1 MEGAQSGP
9 PVVEPG
15 GLMEVVMRN
24 QEPKILAAGLERR
37 AFERIAPELRRD
49 ALTVDW
55 VATPEAGVAL
65 AVKNRYDVIIMDA
78 EPCDWPLTKVVSA
91 FRSANS
97 PSSDAAIMILSEPD
111 QVDAARALKSRGV
124 NRVMLISDP
133 PDMIREQM
141 FGLLKVAPRASVR
154 LATNL
159 ETAVGDSGSELFCQT
174 ENLSTTGMF
183 IRTRHRPPLGS
194 TVVFKIHLEN
204 EGGTVFGRGEMV
216 RHSSPDQEGIDGVA
230 IRFLSFA
237 RDGAVRLQD
246 YLESRVTG
254 MDAEPRRWQDT
265 WSETTSR
272 MDREQNDDV
281 ILEFE

>member
-1 MEGAQSGP
+1 MASP
-9 PVVEPG
+9 SAVEPG
-15 GLMEVVMRN
+15 GLMEEVIMN

-65 AVKNRYDVIIMDA
+65 AVKNRYDIIIMDA
-78 EPCDWPLTKVVSA
+78 EPCDWPLTKVVSE
-91 FRSANS
+91 FRSAHS

-133 PDMIREQM
+133 PDMIRDQM
-141 FGLLKVAPRASVR
+141 FSLLEVAPRASVR
-154 LATNL
+154 LPTNL
-159 ETAVGDSGSELFCQT
+159 ETALGNTGSELFCQT

-183 IRTRHRPPLGS
+183 IKTRHRPPLGT
-194 TVVFKIHLEN
+194 TVVFKIHLAD
-204 EGGTVFGRGEMV
+204 EGGIVFGRGEMV
-216 RHSSPDQEGIDGVA
+216 RHSSPDQQGIDGVA
-230 IRFLSFA
+230 VRFLSFA
-237 RDGAVRLQD
+237 KDGALKLQD
-246 YLESRVTG
+246 FLESRIAG
-254 MDAEPRRWQDT
+254 MDAEPRLWQDT
-265 WSETTSR
+265 LPEIENGV
-272 MDREQNDDV
+272 DGEQGNNV

>member
-1 MEGAQSGP
+1 MAGP
-9 PVVEPG
+9 SAVEPG
-15 GLMEVVMRN
+15 GLMEEVVMN

-65 AVKNRYDVIIMDA
+65 AVKNRYDIIIMDA
-78 EPCDWPLTKVVSA
+78 EPCDWPLTKVVSE
-91 FRSANS
+91 FRSAHS

-133 PDMIREQM
+133 PDMIRDQM
-141 FGLLKVAPRASVR
+141 FSLLKVAPRTSVR
-154 LATNL
+154 LPTNL
-159 ETAVGDSGSELFCQT
+159 ETALGNTGSELFCQT

-183 IRTRHRPPLGS
+183 IKTRHRPPLGT
-194 TVVFKIHLEN
+194 TVVFKIHLAD
-204 EGGTVFGRGEMV
+204 EGGIVFGRGEMV
-216 RHSSPDQEGIDGVA
+216 RHASPEQQGIDGVA
-230 IRFLSFA
+230 VRFLSFA
-237 RDGAVRLQD
+237 KDGAVKLQD
-246 YLESRVTG
+246 FLESRIAG
-254 MDAEPRRWQDT
+254 MDAEPRLWQDT
-265 WSETTSR
+265 LPEIENGV
-272 MDREQNDDV
+272 DGEQGNNV

>member
-1 MEGAQSGP
+1 MASP
-9 PVVEPG
+9 SAVEPG
-15 GLMEVVMRN
+15 GLMEEVIMN

-65 AVKNRYDVIIMDA
+65 AVKNRYDIIIMDA
-78 EPCDWPLTKVVSA
+78 EPCDWPLTKVVSE
-91 FRSANS
+91 FRSAHS

-133 PDMIREQM
+133 PDMIRDQM
-141 FGLLKVAPRASVR
+141 FSLLEVAPRASVR
-154 LATNL
+154 LPTNL
-159 ETAVGDSGSELFCQT
+159 ETALGNTGSELFCQT

-183 IRTRHRPPLGS
+183 IKTRHRPPLGT
-194 TVVFKIHLEN
+194 TVVFKIHLAD
-204 EGGTVFGRGEMV
+204 EGGIVFGRGEMV
-216 RHSSPDQEGIDGVA
+216 RHSSPDQQGIDGVSV
-230 IRFLSFA
+230 RFLSFA
-237 RDGAVRLQD
+237 KDGALKLQD
-246 YLESRVTG
+246 FLESRIAG
-254 MDAEPRRWQDT
+254 MDAEPRLWQDT
-265 WSETTSR
+265 LPEIENGV
-272 MDREQNDDV
+272 DGEQGNNV

>member
-1 MEGAQSGP
+1 MASP
-9 PVVEPG
+9 SAVEPG
-15 GLMEVVMRN
+15 GLMEEVIMN

-65 AVKNRYDVIIMDA
+65 AVKNRYDIIIMDA
-78 EPCDWPLTKVVSA
+78 EPCDWPLTKVVSE
-91 FRSANS
+91 FRSAHS

-133 PDMIREQM
+133 PDMIRDQM
-141 FGLLKVAPRASVR
+141 FSLLEVAPRASVR
-154 LATNL
+154 LPTNL
-159 ETAVGDSGSELFCQT
+159 ETALGNTGSELFCQT

-183 IRTRHRPPLGS
+183 IKTRHRPPLGT
-194 TVVFKIHLEN
+194 TVVFKIHLAD
-204 EGGTVFGRGEMV
+204 EGGIVFGRGEMV
-216 RHSSPDQEGIDGVA
+216 RHSSPDQQGIDGVA
-230 IRFLSFA
+230 VRFLSFA
-237 RDGAVRLQD
+237 KDGALKLQD
-246 YLESRVTG
+246 FLESRIAG
-254 MDAEPRRWQDT
+254 MDAEPRLWQDT
-265 WSETTSR
+265 LPEIENGL
-272 MDREQNDDV
+272 DGEQGNDV

>member
-1 MEGAQSGP
+1 
-9 PVVEPG
+9 
-15 GLMEVVMRN
+15 MEVTMTH

-65 AVKNRYDVIIMDA
+65 AVKNCYDVIIMDA
-78 EPCDWPLTKVVSA
+78 EPCDWPLTKVVSE
-91 FRSANS
+91 FRSPNS
-97 PSSDAAIMILSEPD
+97 PSCDAAIMVLSEPD

-141 FGLLKVAPRASVR
+141 FGLLKVAPRTSVR

-159 ETAVGDSGSELFCQT
+159 ETALGDAGSELFCQT
-174 ENLSTTGMF
+174 ENLSATGMF

-194 TVVFKIHLEN
+194 KVVFKIHLEN
-204 EGGTVFGRGEMV
+204 DGGIIYGRGEMV
-216 RHSSPDQEGIDGVA
+216 RHSAPDQEGIDGVA
-230 IRFLSFA
+230 VRFLSFA
-237 RDGAVRLQD
+237 RDGAIKLQD
-246 YLESRVTG
+246 YLEGRISG
-254 MDAEPRRWQDT
+254 MAAEPRLWQEPSAATELRLDA
-265 WSETTSR
+265 EG
-272 MDREQNDDV
+272 NDDV
-281 ILEFE
+281 IFEFE